1 MGETETVTEVTDT
14 PAVATETAAAVQT
27 ATQTTETQTDGEEK
41 KPAAERTF
49 TQSELDSII
58 QKEKAKAE
66 AKSERR
72 LLRVMEKFQ
81 PQQVQRQE
89 VKADERP
96 TRAQFA
102 DDDGF
107 FDALTDWKLDQ
118 RDRGSNQ
125 RKAHEATQSLTVK
138 TEKLYAE
145 AAKIQGFDR
154 DDFEALPL
162 TGPIAQAITDSDV
175 APKLMA
181 FMASN
186 PDEVARIAGLSPARQ
201 AAEIGKLEVKLSAA
215 VKTSKAATPI
225 DPIGGSATT
234 VRSLETSSFA
244 DYKAQREKQGAIWRR

>member
-1 MGETETVTEVTDT
+1 MGETETVTQVTEI
-14 PAVATETAAAVQT
+14 PAAATDTAAAANA
-27 ATQTTETQTDGEEK
+27 ATQATETQTDGEEK
-41 KPAAERTF
+41 QPAAERTF
-49 TQSELDSII
+49 TQAELDSII

-81 PQQVQRQE
+81 PQPVQRQE
-89 VKADERP
+89 ARTDERP

-102 DDDGF
+102 DEDGF

-118 RDRGSNQ
+118 RDRGSRQ
-125 RKAHEATQSLTVK
+125 KQAHEANQNLTVK

-225 DPIGGSATT
+225 ETIGGSATT
-234 VRSLETSSFA
+234 VKSLETGSFA
-244 DYKAQREKQGAIWRR
+244 EYKAQREKQGAIWRR